1 MISSSSGHWCVFYCK
16 KGDVTNW
23 NVMKLQRKD
32 GVLVAAK
39 TYDEVFTFTKYQSA
53 FDFVKTLI
61 TEEPEPRYDAVVKR
75 VCRARGD
82 AFYLA
87 GN

>member
-1 MISSSSGHWCVFYCK
+1 MISSSIGHWCVFYCK
-16 KGDVTNW
+16 KGDPTNW

-39 TYDEVFTFTKYQSA
+39 TYDDVFRFSKYETA
-53 FDFVKTLI
+53 FAFVKELI
-61 TEEPEPRYDAVVKR
+61 TEEPEPRYDATVKR
-75 VCRARGD
+75 VNRARGD